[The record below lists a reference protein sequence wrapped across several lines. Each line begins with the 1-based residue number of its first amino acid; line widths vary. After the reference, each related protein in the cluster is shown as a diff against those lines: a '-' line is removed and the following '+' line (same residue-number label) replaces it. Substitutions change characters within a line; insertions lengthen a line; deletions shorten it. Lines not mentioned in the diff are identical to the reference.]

1 MGLCKWY
8 GYEWKT
14 KERKYDRICLK
25 IAAVNL
31 WSRLTGLLIV
41 FGPAFQLFS
50 FSRGYVRNEGNTK
63 SRQ

>member
-1 MGLCKWY
+1 MDNG
-8 GYEWKT
+8 
-14 KERKYDRICLK
+14 ERKYDRICLK